1 MSILEIAKL
10 AGVSHM
16 TVARVINNEDSVS
29 LETAAKIKAIM
40 KKVGYIPKPPNQ
52 RRGPRRMSTSSI
64 TTGNVAFL
72 TAHEEGFRVI
82 SSSPVMNS
90 VFHGVEE
97 SLSFQGMNLIQGV
110 ISSNRGLP
118 PIVKEGLVD
127 GVIVWPDM
135 NGASSEVLESLKK
148 INIVYLMSGN
158 NYMLPG
164 DKVMPNNSQIGKLAA
179 EYLVKKGHKN
189 ISFVT
194 ITSQHEKTMTMGKR
208 WESFSKTA
216 SRLGAIPHL
225 LAIEQKDELNFEGF
239 GIDGPVQAKL
249 SAALGDCNT
258 VPSGIFICF
267 DSLTAT
273 LYPLLHKIGIRPGRD
288 IEILSCNNEKSFLTG
303 LDPMPLSVDIQP
315 ELIGKRAVEQLL
327 WRAGHPDDESEIV
340 IEVTPELL
348 I

>member
-1 MSILEIAKL
+1 MSILDIAKL

-16 TVARVINNEDSVS
+16 TVARVINNEDSVHP
-29 LETAAKIKAIM
+29 ETAAKIKAIM
-40 KKVGYIPKPPNQ
+40 KEVGYIPKPPDK
-52 RRGPRRMSTSSI
+52 RRGPKRLNNLGI
-64 TTGNVAFL
+64 KTGNVAFL
-72 TAHEEGFRVI
+72 AAYEEGFKVI
-82 SSSPVMNS
+82 SSSPVINR

-97 SLSFQGMNLIQGV
+97 CLSFHGMNLIQGV

-135 NGASSEVLESLKK
+135 NGASSEVLESLRK

-158 NYMLPG
+158 NYILPG

-179 EYLVKKGHKN
+179 ECLVKKGHKD
-189 ISFVT
+189 ITFIT
-194 ITSQHEKTMTMGKR
+194 TTSQHKKRMTMGKR

-216 SRLGAIPHL
+216 SRLGANPRL
-225 LAIEQKDELNFEGF
+225 LAIEQNDELNLEGF
-239 GIDGPVQAKL
+239 DIDGPVQEKL
-249 SAALGDCNT
+249 SAAFGDCST
-258 VPSGIFICF
+258 VPSGMFICF

-273 LYPLLHKIGIRPGRD
+273 LYPLFHKIGISPGRD
-288 IEILSCNNEKSFLTG
+288 IEILSCNNEKSFLAG
-303 LDPMPLSVDIQP
+303 LDPMPLSIDIQP

-340 IEVTPELL
+340 IEVSPKLL
-348 I
+348 T